1 MNNYHTPVL
10 LQEVLDLL
18 DVTEGKLYIDA
29 TLGGGGH
36 SLGIIKKCGRVLGID
51 VDQDALDYVK
61 RAIKEQSLEGKEEK
75 ITLVKGNFR
84 DIDVIAK
91 NFGFLNVDGI
101 LFDLGVSSH
110 HLDTPERGFSFEEG
124 PLDMRMSKDLVVTA
138 KDLVNGLTKN
148 ELRELFERFG
158 EERFAQKIANAIVEY
173 RKKHPIETTKELAEI
188 IKRAVPYKKDR
199 IHPATR
205 VFQALRI
212 AVNDE
217 LGNIRTAL
225 PKALSLVRKG
235 GRIIVISFHSL
246 EDKIVKRQFQE
257 WEEKKLVKIITKKP
271 ITPSREEKIRN
282 KRSRSAK
289 LRAVE
294 KL

>member
-18 DVTEGKLYIDA
+18 DVNEGKLYIDA

-36 SLGIIKKCGRVLGID
+36 ALGILEKGGRVLGID
-51 VDQDALDYVK
+51 VDQEALDYV
-61 RAIKEQSLEGKEEK
+61 RRSLQEGENKVEN
-75 ITLVKGNFR
+75 ITLVRGNFR
-84 DIDVIAK
+84 DIDAIAK
-91 NFGFLNVDGI
+91 NVGFTNVDGI

-110 HLDTPERGFSFEEG
+110 QLDTPERGFSFQEG

-158 EERFAQKIANAIVEY
+158 EERFAKKIAQVIVEQ
-173 RKKHPIETTKELAEI
+173 RKKHPIETTKELADI
-188 IKRAVPYKKDR
+188 IKRAVPYQQGR

-212 AVNDE
+212 VVNDE
-217 LGNIRTAL
+217 LANIRTSL
-225 PKALSLVRKG
+225 PKALCLLRRG
-235 GRIIVISFHSL
+235 GRIVVISFHSL
-246 EDKIVKRQFQE
+246 EDKIIKRQFDE
-257 WEEKKLVKIITKKP
+257 WEQRGLVKIITKKP
-271 ITPSREEKIRN
+271 IVPSREEKLKNR
-282 KRSRSAK
+282 RSRSAK

>member
-18 DVTEGKLYIDA
+18 DVMEGKLYIDA

-36 SLGIIKKCGRVLGID
+36 SLGILEKGGRVLGID
-51 VDQDALDYVK
+51 VDQDALEYVRCYLQESENK
-61 RAIKEQSLEGKEEK
+61 VKN
-75 ITLVKGNFR
+75 ITLVRGNFR
-84 DIDVIAK
+84 DIDAIAK
-91 NFGFLNVDGI
+91 SWGFTHVDGV

-110 HLDTPERGFSFEEG
+110 QLDTPERGFSFQEG

-138 KDLVNGLTKN
+138 KDLVNGLTQN

-158 EERFAQKIANAIVEY
+158 EERFAKKIAHAIVEQ
-173 RKKHPIETTKELAEI
+173 RKQHPIETTKELADI
-188 IKRAVPYKKDR
+188 IKKAVPYHQDR

-212 AVNDE
+212 IVNDE

-225 PKALSLVRKG
+225 PKALSLLRSR
-235 GRIIVISFHSL
+235 GRIVVISFHSL
-246 EDKIVKRQFQE
+246 EDKIVKGQFDE
-257 WEEKKLVKIITKKP
+257 WEKRGLVRIITKKP
-271 ITPSREEKIRN
+271 ITPCREEKLKNR
-282 KRSRSAK
+282 RSRSAK